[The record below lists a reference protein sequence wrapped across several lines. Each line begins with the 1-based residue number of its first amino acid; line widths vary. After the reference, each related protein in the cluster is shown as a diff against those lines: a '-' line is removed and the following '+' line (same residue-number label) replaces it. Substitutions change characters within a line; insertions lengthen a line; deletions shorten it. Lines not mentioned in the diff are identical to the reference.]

1 MTPIQG
7 SSSNAEE
14 PDYDYTEGA
23 SALDIDQALN
33 NSRLTRRD
41 SQYSFYNDNGDGSMF
56 SGPGHTVNP
65 SSVSRMSHMELG
77 RRSSDNWMS
86 RRRSMDSR
94 QSNRNRRDSRDSQV
108 SRQSI
113 ERPGGYEDAGDLDS
127 QADEDRISATSK
139 TKGRRK
145 SPPQRVSVFENIA
158 HLFGR
163 SAAEPSRSRRPSIS
177 QRSSTSRRSSRADIA
192 SEHALD
198 TEDEDEDRWGYSSG
212 EEDSDNDSL
221 SPVNRDNASITASMA
236 YDSEPPSPIEGHQS
250 LPLLDI
256 DPVFGR
262 EARIEMDTSFTLLS
276 PPPPGLPSRQTIY
289 IADEDS
295 TVRFVGYE
303 TVPLHVWLWRLC
315 SLLTFGILSLLGH
328 WFPRLWLRWAA
339 REKAFIESHNG
350 FLVVEVKFLEFVS
363 LYSNSYA
370 LSRLT
375 KLSTCFQFELS
386 HTHITYLLYFP
397 QSHQQ
402 YLGLKQNALDH
413 PLILT
418 QAKMVY

>member
-1 MTPIQG
+1 MTPIPG

-41 SQYSFYNDNGDGSMF
+41 SQYSLYNDNGDGSMF

-65 SSVSRMSHMELG
+65 SSVSRMSHVELG

-94 QSNRNRRDSRDSQV
+94 KSYRNRRDSRDSQV

-113 ERPGGYEDAGDLDS
+113 ERPDGYEEAGDLDL
-127 QADEDRISATSK
+127 QGDEDGISSTSK
-139 TKGRRK
+139 TKRQRK
-145 SPPQRVSVFENIA
+145 SPPSPPLRASVFENIV

-163 SAAEPSRSRRPSIS
+163 SAAEPSHSRRPSIS
-177 QRSSTSRRSSRADIA
+177 QRSSTSRRSSRSDLA

-198 TEDEDEDRWGYSSG
+198 TEDEDEERWGYSSG
-212 EEDSDNDSL
+212 EEDSDNES
-221 SPVNRDNASITASMA
+221 SYPEPVNRDNASITASMA
-236 YDSEPPSPIEGHQS
+236 YDSEPSSPIEGHQS

-276 PPPPGLPSRQTIY
+276 PPLPGLPSRQTIY

-303 TVPLHVWLWRLC
+303 TVPLHVWLWRLF

-350 FLVVEVKFLEFVS
+350 FLVVEVFFPRFIS
-363 LYSNSYA
+363 FYSNSYV

-375 KLSTCFQFELS
+375 KLSACFQSELS
-386 HTHITYLLYFP
+386 HTHITYLLSFP
-397 QSHQQ
+397 QSYQ
-402 YLGLKQNALDH
+402 
-413 PLILT
+413 
-418 QAKMVY
+418 